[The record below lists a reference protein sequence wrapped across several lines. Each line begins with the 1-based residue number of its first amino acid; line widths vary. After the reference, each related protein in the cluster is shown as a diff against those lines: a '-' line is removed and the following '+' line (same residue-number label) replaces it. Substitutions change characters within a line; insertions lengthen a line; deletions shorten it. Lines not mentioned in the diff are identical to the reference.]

1 LARARP
7 FKDETFEQLLAL
19 VAARTPTPG
28 GGTVAAL
35 AAALGAALS
44 CMAVRFS
51 LQRKETPPETEAVLQ
66 TLEQGLVDLAARFQ
80 KLADE
85 DTDSF
90 EAVRNARKLPQG
102 SDAEKAARKSAL
114 EAATATSA
122 EVPLRTL
129 RLARDG
135 LELVDGVTSVLN
147 RNLATDAASGALLL
161 RSGARCAALNVRVN
175 VVGDASPRAAALRA
189 EVAKLLER
197 CEELE
202 KRVVA
207 WTEALLS

>member
-1 LARARP
+1 LARTRP
-7 FKDETFEQLLAL
+7 FKDESFEQVLAL
-19 VAARTPTPG
+19 VSARTPTPG

-35 AAALGAALS
+35 AAALGAVLS

-51 LQRKETPPETEAVLQ
+51 LQRKETPAETEAVLQ
-66 TLEQGLVDLAARFQ
+66 TLERGLVDLAARFQ
-80 KLADE
+80 RLADE
-85 DTDSF
+85 DSDSF
-90 EAVRNARKLPQG
+90 EAVRAARKLPQE
-102 SDAEKAARKSAL
+102 SDAEKAARNAAL

-122 EVPLRTL
+122 KVPLRTL

-135 LELVDGVTSVLN
+135 LELIDGVTLVLN